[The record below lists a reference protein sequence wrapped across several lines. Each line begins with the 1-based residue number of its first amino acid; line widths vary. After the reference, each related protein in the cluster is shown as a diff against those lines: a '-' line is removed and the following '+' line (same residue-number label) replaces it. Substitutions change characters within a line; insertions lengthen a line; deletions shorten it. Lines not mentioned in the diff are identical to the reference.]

1 MKAVEKFP
9 VKVFKVKKYAQLPEV
24 ATEGSAC
31 FDVRAAFVAGDRI
44 KCYNIWNK
52 QVDVAAK
59 IIAGKIAFQIPP
71 EHRVMVPTGLI
82 FDIPVGFVIKM
93 YVRSSVALKKGLV
106 LVNGVG
112 VIDSDYVEESY
123 VLLHNVSDSLVVI
136 DSGERIAQCELVR
149 SNNYTIEEIDEAPAQ
164 KTDRAGGMGSTG
176 TN

>member
-1 MKAVEKFP
+1 MKTVQTFP
-9 VKVFKVKKYAQLPEV
+9 VKVFKTKEYAQLPEV
-24 ATEGSAC
+24 ATVGSAC
-31 FDVRAAFVAGDRI
+31 FDVRAAFVAGDRV
-44 KCYNIWNK
+44 KCYNAWNK
-52 QVDVAAK
+52 QVDVAVK
-59 IIAGKIAFQIPP
+59 IIGGKVAFQIPP

-82 FDIPVGFVIKM
+82 FDVPEGFVMKM

-123 VLLHNVSDSLVVI
+123 ILLHNISDSLVVI
-136 DSGERIAQCELVR
+136 ENGERLAQCELVK
-149 SNNYTIEEIDEAPAQ
+149 SSYYKIEEIDKAPAQ